1 LLDAEFLQS
10 PAQLGG
16 ALLSG
21 ELFGHG
27 PVGMVALEDA
37 VAVAV
42 EAERNAVSGDHGV
55 RRAHIAEGVFRL
67 ELKMSGEDL
76 AGGIVLKADE
86 GELGAASEPVMAA
99 EP

>member
-1 LLDAEFLQS
+1 MPSSSRARPNLVGHCF
-10 PAQLGG
+10 PASCSATVQWGSL
-16 ALLSG
+16 
-21 ELFGHG
+21 
-27 PVGMVALEDA
+27 ALEDA

-55 RRAHIAEGVFRL
+55 RRAHIAEGVFGV

-86 GELGAASEPVMAA
+86 GE
-99 EP
+99 